1 MTQKKIKIIA
11 ILIIVL
17 IVGIPISGIF
27 TVHNSH
33 IYFILD
39 NKVKPYKAGTYENYT
54 IVNNGIYNE
63 DTSGYLNITSE
74 SKDISINMH
83 LNYNNSCNSSKH
95 MAEITT
101 NRIIDRTGDRFSYN
115 NSRII
120 LPFFYN
126 SNSQTLMQD
135 GKQIENYSKKN
146 ITHSM
151 ISTGGIYMYHM
162 GIYLYSSFNKNSSR
176 GASCVGIAYD
186 AHSHLLHSMYDL
198 GDPILANITGA
209 FYNNSSY
216 PMGMNLFLDKTN
228 IIVFPVDWL
237 YVGLVYFVVGLSIG
251 FFVIVPAVIILSI
264 SAYRKHRK
272 KGHKNGK

>member
-1 MTQKKIKIIA
+1 MTQKKIKIKIKIKIIA

-27 TVHNSH
+27 TVHNNH

-54 IVNNGIYNE
+54 IRNSGN
-63 DTSGYLNITSE
+63 TSGYLNITSE
-74 SKDISINMH
+74 SKDILVNTH
-83 LNYNNSCNSSKH
+83 LNYLDFNNSCNSSEH

-101 NRIIDRTGDRFSYN
+101 NRIINRTGNGFYYN

-126 SNSQTLMQD
+126 PNSTTLIQD
-135 GKQIENYSKKN
+135 GKQIENYSNKD
-146 ITHSM
+146 IAHSM
-151 ISTGGIYMYHM
+151 ITIGGIYMYHM
-162 GIYLYSSFNKNSSR
+162 GICLCPSNFTN
-176 GASCVGIAYD
+176 VYD
-186 AHSHLLHSMYDL
+186 AHSHLLSFMGDC
-198 GDPILANITGA
+198 GDPIFANITGA
-209 FYNNSSY
+209 FYNNTSR
-216 PMGMNLFLDKTN
+216 PIGMNLFLDKTN
-228 IIVFPVDWL
+228 IVVFPVDWL
-237 YVGLVYFVVGLSIG
+237 YVGLVYLVVGLFLG
-251 FFVIVPAVIILSI
+251 FFVIVPAVVILSI